1 MLGLAQVGQQAAD
14 VEATVAARPELDE
27 GRDVAALLRATL
39 RDVGM
44 AGAVRGGR

>member
-1 MLGLAQVGQQAAD
+1 
-14 VEATVAARPELDE
+14 
-27 GRDVAALLRATL
+27 DVAALLRATL

>member
-1 MLGLAQVGQQAAD
+1 MADLTAVTLDGLSV
-14 VEATVAARPELDE
+14 TYRSP

-44 AGAVRGGR
+44 AGSVRGGR